1 MKSESKKKKKK
12 KEFVES
18 QQDAAIRKST
28 QFSRS
33 KEYKPTDLFIFL
45 ILFIFI
51 ITLVNNTNE
60 TGYIYL
66 L

>member
-1 MKSESKKKKKK
+1 M
-12 KEFVES
+12 ES
-18 QQDAAIRKST
+18 QQDAAIRKSA

-33 KEYKPTDLFIFL
+33 EEYKPADLFIFL

>member
-1 MKSESKKKKKK
+1 MKYDSKKKRGGG
-12 KEFVES
+12 EFVES
-18 QQDAAIRKST
+18 QQDAAIRKSA

-33 KEYKPTDLFIFL
+33 EEYKPADLFIFL

>member
-1 MKSESKKKKKK
+1 MKSDSKKRKK

-18 QQDAAIRKST
+18 QQDAAIRKSA

>member
-1 MKSESKKKKKK
+1 MKPFNEVWLK
-12 KEFVES
+12 FAES
-18 QQDAAIRKST
+18 QQDAAIRKPA
-28 QFSRS
+28 QFTRS
-33 KEYKPTDLFIFL
+33 EEHKPPDLFIFL

>member
-1 MKSESKKKKKK
+1 M
-12 KEFVES
+12 ES
-18 QQDAAIRKST
+18 QQEAAIRKSA
-28 QFSRS
+28 QFTRS
-33 KEYKPTDLFIFL
+33 KEYKASDLFIFL